1 MNKALGSIPI
11 TAIHRERQSGME
23 GKEERI
29 VGGEAREIWQC
40 TSTITAP
47 RCLRQGDA
55 VVKACRLHRGTLWGG
70 GEEEREEEKERL
82 IVHWTSEISVDLYH
96 WLYY

>member
-11 TAIHRERQSGME
+11 TAIHRETEWDG
-23 GKEERI
+23 GERREDSR
-29 VGGEAREIWQC
+29 GEAREIWQC

-82 IVHWTSEISVDLYH
+82 IVDWTSEIRVDLYH